1 VTVLREYHDRTKHS
15 PESVRRAMRRLDWE
29 NRPDPL
35 KRYLGVE
42 PTPLP
47 DPRPT
52 GVPWHAALG
61 SDGVEGD
68 ARLTVHVLSH
78 LLFHAAGVVRS
89 IPTPDGDIHFR
100 TYASA
105 GALYPIEA
113 YVVSGDLEGLDAGVY
128 HYAPLEHGLT
138 PLRTGD
144 FRGALP
150 FAGAPPGPA
159 TLVLT
164 GIPWRTAWKYG
175 PRGFRHLYWD
185 AGMVLA
191 NLLGAAR
198 ADRLDAT
205 VLLGFVDQAMND
217 LLGVDGHTE
226 FALCAVPLGRDEAP
240 PPRPV
245 ETLSLPVAPISSR
258 PRRDPLIER
267 VHAEMVLASGQEVQR
282 FRGAAHHE
290 PGGGRGFDSAAGH
303 RIPTLPASKL
313 SQDAFE
319 EVVRRRGS
327 SRRQAREPMD
337 GREYAAIVDLALGGI
352 PSDWPEGGRTGFL
365 IANALEDLSPGAYG
379 FGPGGLFAGIRQGDF
394 RRKAAFLC
402 LEQRLAGDAAS
413 TTFLMA
419 DLDRALDAM
428 GDRGYAAAHLGAA
441 VSAGRMY
448 LGAYAQCLGASGIT
462 FYDNEARRFFETV
475 LEPMLVVVMGPEG
488 ARASIIRCR
497 LRRLGRAPGVTW
509 HRRPAGKV

>member
-1 VTVLREYHDRTKHS
+1 
-15 PESVRRAMRRLDWE
+15 MRRLDWE

-35 KRYLGVE
+35 KRYLGLE
-42 PTPLP
+42 ASPLP

-52 GVPWHAALG
+52 GVPWHAALRG
-61 SDGVEGD
+61 DGVEGGISV
-68 ARLTVHVLSH
+68 TVDVLSH

-89 IPTPDGDIHFR
+89 IPTPDGVIHFR

-105 GALYPIEA
+105 GALYPIA
-113 YVVSGDLEGLDAGVY
+113 ASLVAGDLEGLDAGVY
-128 HYAPLEHGLT
+128 HYAPVEHGLT

-150 FAGAPPGPA
+150 LAGAPPGRA
-159 TLVLT
+159 TLALT

-191 NLLGAAR
+191 NLLGAAGTFG
-198 ADRLDAT
+198 LDAT

-226 FALCAVPLGRDEAP
+226 FALCAVPLGQDEAP

-245 ETLSLPVAPISSR
+245 ETLSLPVAPISPR

-267 VHAEMVLASGQEVQR
+267 AHTEMVLASAQEVQR
-282 FRGAAHHE
+282 FRAAAPHE
-290 PGGGRGFDSAAGH
+290 PGGGRQFDSAEGH
-303 RIPTLPASKL
+303 RIPPLPASKL
-313 SQDAFE
+313 SPDAFE

-337 GREYAAIVDLALGGI
+337 AREYAAIVDLALGGF
-352 PSDWPEGGRTGFL
+352 PSDWSGAAPTDFL
-365 IANALEDLSPGAYG
+365 IANALEGLSPGAYG
-379 FGPGGLFAGIRQGDF
+379 FGSGGLFAGIREGDF

-419 DLDRALDAM
+419 DLDHALDAM
-428 GDRGYAAAHLGAA
+428 GDRGYAAAQLEAA

-462 FYDNEARRFFETV
+462 YYDDEARRFFETA
-475 LEPMLVVVMGPEG
+475 LEPMLSLVMGPEG

-497 LRRLGRAPGVTW
+497 LRRLGEHRA
-509 HRRPAGKV
+509 